1 MGCLSCYH
9 IRAARNIE
17 QVDEYDRAVC
27 QKQQARFVLNA
38 CPIARLISSQHVKDF
53 VIRPQSTKISINYD
67 DQICLH
73 QQSINKSC
81 SDYAVS
87 YPGKNIL
94 LEGCENSLINY
105 RCSATYHILYFEVL
119 NIHIS
124 TCYICVEVFVKLF
137 RCFFMLLST
146 KMLSRIKTGVC

>member
-1 MGCLSCYH
+1 MKLGDIQGQQTQSSLRDTSKGLLPEFGSGIFLSSVMGNIHCVLSAELPAEPLTAG
-9 IRAARNIE
+9 RTGTSVGEAWGE
-17 QVDEYDRAVC
+17 WDRVAE
-27 QKQQARFVLNA
+27 
-38 CPIARLISSQHVKDF
+38 
-53 VIRPQSTKISINYD
+53 T
-67 DQICLH
+67 
-73 QQSINKSC
+73 INKSC

-105 RCSATYHILYFEVL
+105 RCSPTYHILYFEVL

-137 RCFFMLLST
+137 QCFFMILST
-146 KMLSRIKTGVC
+146 KMLSRIKMGVC